1 MCSIALLPTATQTCK
16 NELVVFFDATGKN
29 DSRAAVLMPMSEDQK
44 VFIGNKNR
52 VV

>member
-1 MCSIALLPTATQTCK
+1 MCSIALLPIPTQTCK
-16 NELVVFFDATGKN
+16 NELVVFFYTTGKN
-29 DSRAAVLMPMSEDQK
+29 DWRTVVLMHTSEDQK